1 MSEPRRIGEDAC
13 RCRYEIHRLSTFHR
27 LRAQFSS
34 TMSNISFTLYG
45 LLPTLSTQLFQ
56 QLDVESVTEE
66 LTTLGSKSGATG
78 AGSDTPASLS
88 TSTSTL
94 LTTSESSQAT
104 SPEAGPSRPLPN
116 VSENE
121 PSTGLGISSSGDMT
135 TSVSS
140 LGGMTDI
147 TSTTEDAA
155 AVSKSVGPGAS
166 WASEF
171 YQQQATQGPSAGRQ
185 GPPEDEG
192 LTSSAFSQSISLPE
206 QSGSSGSSH
215 GRGSSSET
223 HSSPPYLHS
232 PPMSASESPMGPRK
246 GKGRDLS
253 PAVVVSRKEAAKSA
267 SGGID
272 AKGTKSKVKLW
283 NEIKVKA
290 ITRSITSIY
299 LIPLLL
305 LQTSSQITL
314 LSRLHYLRSLS
325 APNLLEGD
333 DGRPKKTLSWVEGVL
348 TPWTFFSVDEMGLG
362 DFELERQ
369 APQSL
374 LGRVTSALFTTSK
387 APTPPSKPTPTPL
400 EQIVDDETEELFLC
414 FSWWFLH
421 IGWKTL
427 EARVE
432 KAAKEVLKTM
442 SVKQEMTMAD
452 WQDVVFQI
460 RRSVEMD
467 GDGIFE

>member
-1 MSEPRRIGEDAC
+1 MSPYSRTPVEESLINVMC
-13 RCRYEIHRLSTFHR
+13 S

-45 LLPTLSTQLFQ
+45 LLPTLSTQLFE
-56 QLDVESVTEE
+56 QLDVESLTEE
-66 LTTLGSKSGATG
+66 LTSLGAKSSATG
-78 AGSDTPASLS
+78 AGSETPGSLS

-104 SPEAGPSRPLPN
+104 SPEAGPSRPLPET
-116 VSENE
+116 SG
-121 PSTGLGISSSGDMT
+121 GLGISSSGGGDMA

-147 TSTTEDAA
+147 TSTTEDTAA
-155 AVSKSVGPGAS
+155 GAASKSTGPGAS

-171 YQQQATQGPSAGRQ
+171 YQQQAAQGPSLGRQ

-192 LTSSAFSQSISLPE
+192 LTSSAFSQSISLPD

-215 GRGSSSET
+215 EPGSSSET

-246 GKGRDLS
+246 GQGRDLS
-253 PAVVVSRKEAAKSA
+253 PAVMVNRREAPRPAT
-267 SGGID
+267 ID
-272 AKGTKSKVKLW
+272 GKATKSKAKLW
-283 NEIKVKA
+283 NEIKLKA
-290 ITRSITSIY
+290 VTRSITSIY

-325 APNLLEGD
+325 APNLLD
-333 DGRPKKTLSWVEGVL
+333 DDSERPRKTLSWLEGVI
-348 TPWTFFSVDEMGLG
+348 TPWSFFSVEEMGLS
-362 DFELERQ
+362 DFEQ
-369 APQSL
+369 PPAQSGL
-374 LGRVTSALFTTSK
+374 LGRVTSALFTTRK
-387 APTPPSKPTPTPL
+387 AAPPPEPTRPPL

-414 FSWWFLH
+414 FSWCFLH

-427 EARVE
+427 ESRVE

-442 SVKQEMTMAD
+442 SVKQEMAMAD
-452 WQDVVFQI
+452 WQDLVFQI